1 MGRDGGRRR
10 EGERI
15 AVAAESVALAS
26 FLPGRLVR
34 RLAEE
39 PESAGLPHADRL
51 AGALLLADI
60 SGFTATAERLAS
72 RGPGG
77 AEELRGLLDGAFGPL
92 LELIAG
98 TGGDVLKF
106 AGDALLACWPAEG
119 SGEPHNGPAGG
130 RSGSSPAD
138 GARGAP
144 VDPEGSGEPQGG
156 APVDP
161 EGSDPGAALAAAT
174 ATAAGCAEA
183 MQTALDRFA
192 RAKRLRLALRIG
204 IGAGEVVVLDV
215 GGERERRELLVAGA
229 AVPQTTSAAGR
240 ARPGRVV
247 LSQPAQDLLAEDLAG
262 QPRPRPAATGGP
274 GTSGGPG
281 APDVLIAPYLPRA
294 MLASMVAGHEEWLAE
309 LRQITVV
316 FANLPDLD
324 HRARLEEAQEAMV
337 ALQGALY
344 RYEGSINK
352 LSIDEKGTTLVAALG
367 LPPLAHED
375 DPARGVQAALAMREA
390 MAGLGRQVAIGV
402 TTGRAFCGT
411 VGSRWRREYT
421 MLGAVVNLAARLMQQ
436 AGDGVLCDAATAEA
450 ARATLAFE
458 ALAPV
463 RVKGRAD
470 PVPVYRPGRAAR
482 GPALGPVRG
491 PVRRDPLVGREEERA
506 RLAAALSRLVTG
518 GDGDGSQPDA
528 VQVLVLEGEAGVGK
542 SRLVAELVDQA
553 AAAGLPV
560 LAGAGDAVERNTP
573 WHAWRELFG
582 RLPPFDVRDQAARR
596 RAVLD
601 LFRDDPEL
609 LDLAPLLNPVLGLE
623 LPESASSAELSGQ
636 GRAGR
641 TRDLLI
647 RLLRAVLGDAPAVLV
662 VEDAHWLDSA
672 STGLVLTLSR
682 ERLPLLLV
690 VATRSLGE
698 AGTLADDLAWSAYR
712 RLLRAPRMERLVLDR
727 LSHEAVEALVGQRL
741 DTASVPE
748 VLARLVEEKAE
759 GNPLFTEELTFALR
773 DAGLVR
779 VVDGRV
785 ELVSDVADVL
795 ARRLPHTVHGV
806 ITSRIDRL
814 SPTQQLTVKVASVIG
829 RVFAVGILRDIHP
842 LRQAIATTLSDDLA
856 EIERANLTVLDTPE
870 PDLSYL
876 FKHVIIQEAAYNL
889 MLLSQR
895 RRLHRSVAEWYE
907 RSDGGDLA
915 LLAHHWRLADV
926 PDKAIGYLEQAGAL
940 ALREGAYAE
949 AVRFFTTLLEV
960 EAGAKPDPGRRPG
973 APDAATIRRARWE
986 HQLGDAYL
994 GLGQLAPEQ
1003 EHLHAALALLGRR
1016 TPASGRRLPGKLAW
1030 QTGQQLRNR
1039 AWPRPLVARSDAARA
1054 ALEEAAEVY
1063 ERLFLVD
1070 YHGSRRVRAV
1080 HQAVKGLNLAEA
1092 AGSRP
1097 AQARLAAACSVG
1109 AGLLARHRL
1118 AEAYLRRAFDALEG
1132 TGDASA
1138 RAWVLQAAALYGVG
1152 VGRWPEVRRQLDEA
1166 AGIVRRLG
1174 DPRRLAEITGLQ
1186 IWERYFQ
1193 GELAGMPPML
1203 AELDRLGRQSGD
1215 AQVRSWAM
1223 AGHAVAGLRAGNLE
1237 EAAAALARR
1246 PTPAPEALLALRLG
1260 DRARAVE
1267 ALRRALEQA
1276 SRPPVKCY
1284 WFDLYAMTTEAALA
1298 LWLDERA
1305 RGGGPAGPWRAMAT
1319 QAAGYLGRFAR
1330 VFPIGEPRARLY
1342 RGLLAWTSG
1351 RPGPARRD
1359 WRAALAAAEALG
1371 MRYDQA
1377 LVLETLGRHGEPGQ
1391 HPAAR
1396 ERARALFER
1405 LGVQDLTSPEA
1416 LAARLAT
1423 GKPPP
1428 DPPGTS

>member
-1 MGRDGGRRR
+1 
-10 EGERI
+10 
-15 AVAAESVALAS
+15 VAADSVALAS

-34 RLAEE
+34 RLAEQ
-39 PESAGLPHADRL
+39 PETAGRPHADRL
-51 AGALLLADI
+51 DAALLLADI

-72 RGPGG
+72 RGPAG
-77 AEELRGLLDGAFGPL
+77 AEELRGLLDGSFGPL

-119 SGEPHNGPAGG
+119 SD
-130 RSGSSPAD
+130 R
-138 GARGAP
+138 R
-144 VDPEGSGEPQGG
+144 
-156 APVDP
+156 
-161 EGSDPGAALAAAT
+161 AALAAAV
-174 ATAAGCAEA
+174 AAAGGCAET
-183 MQTALDRFA
+183 MQAALGRYA
-192 RAKRLRLALRIG
+192 AAKRLRLALRIG
-204 IGAGEVVVLDV
+204 IGAGEVVMLDV
-215 GGERERRELLVAGA
+215 GGERKRRELLVAGP
-229 AVPQTTSAAGR
+229 AVPQTTTAAER
-240 ARPGRVV
+240 ARPGMVV
-247 LSQPAQDLLAEDLAG
+247 LSRPARELLDQGLAG
-262 QPRPRPAATGGP
+262 QPAPRPAPAAATVGP
-274 GTSGGPG
+274 VP
-281 APDVLIAPYLPRA
+281 PVELITPYLPRA
-294 MLASMVAGHEEWLAE
+294 MLASMVASHVEWLAE
-309 LRQITVV
+309 LRQITMV

-324 HRARLEEAQEAMV
+324 HRAGLAEAQEAMV

-352 LSIDEKGTTLVAALG
+352 LSVDEKGTTLVAALG

-375 DPARGVQAALAMREA
+375 DPARGVQAALAMREV
-390 MAGLGRQVAIGV
+390 MAGLGRQAAIGV

-411 VGSRWRREYT
+411 VGSPWRREYT

-436 AGDGVLCDAATAEA
+436 AGDGVLCDTATAEA
-450 ARATLAFE
+450 ARSSVAFE
-458 ALAPV
+458 PLGPV
-463 RVKGRAD
+463 RVKGRAN
-470 PVPVYRPGRAAR
+470 PVPVYRPGRRAR
-482 GPALGPVRG
+482 GPGLGRVRG
-491 PVRRDPLVGREEERA
+491 PEPMRRVPLVGREEERA
-506 RLAAALSRLVTG
+506 RLAGALGRLVGDRDG
-518 GDGDGSQPDA
+518 GDGRPDP
-528 VQVLVLEGEAGVGK
+528 VHVLVLEGEAGVGK

-553 AAAGLPV
+553 VAAGVPV

-582 RLPPFDVRDQAARR
+582 RLPPFDTRDQAARR

-601 LFRDDPEL
+601 LLGADPEQR
-609 LDLAPLLNPVLGLE
+609 DLAPLLNPVLGLD
-623 LPESASSAELSGQ
+623 LPESASSAQLSGQ
-636 GRAGR
+636 GRAAG
-641 TRDLLI
+641 TRELLI
-647 RLLRAVLGDAPAVLV
+647 GLLRAVLGDAPAVLV
-662 VEDAHWLDSA
+662 IEDAHWLDSA

-690 VATRSLGE
+690 VATRSPAE
-698 AGTLADDLAWSAYR
+698 AGTIADDLAWGAYR
-712 RLLRAPRMERLVLDR
+712 RLLRAPSSERLALDR
-727 LSHEAVEALVGQRL
+727 LSSEAVAALVGQRL
-741 DTASVPE
+741 DTASVPQ

-773 DAGLVR
+773 DAGLVT

-795 ARRLPHTVHGV
+795 ARRLPLTVHGA

-842 LRQAIATTLSDDLA
+842 LRQAVALTLADDLT
-856 EIERANLTVLDTPE
+856 EIERAELTVLDTPE

-876 FKHVIIQEAAYNL
+876 FKHVIVQEAAYNL

-895 RRLHRSVAEWYE
+895 RQLHRSVAEWYE

-926 PDKAIGYLEQAGAL
+926 PEKAIGYLEQAGAE

-949 AVRFFTTLLEV
+949 AVRFFSTLLDV
-960 EAGAKPDPGRRPG
+960 DAGIRRDPGRHLG
-973 APDAATIRRARWE
+973 TPDAATIRRARWE

-1039 AWPRPLVARSDAARA
+1039 AWPRPLVARTAATRA

-1070 YHGSRRVRAV
+1070 YHASRRARAV

-1097 AQARLAAACSVG
+1097 VQARLAAACSVS

-1118 AEAYLRRAFDALEG
+1118 AEAYLRRAFAVLEG

-1138 RAWVLQAAALYGVG
+1138 RSWVLQAAALYGVG
-1152 VGRWPEVRRQLDEA
+1152 VGRWAEVQRQLDEA
-1166 AGIVRRLG
+1166 VGIVRRLG
-1174 DPRRLAEITGLQ
+1174 DPRRLAELTGLQ
-1186 IWERYFQ
+1186 IWQRYFQ
-1193 GELAGMPPML
+1193 GDITGMPPML

-1215 AQVRSWAM
+1215 AQVRAWAS
-1223 AGHAVAGLRAGNLE
+1223 AGHAVAGLRVGNLE

-1246 PTPAPEALLALRLG
+1246 PAPAPEALLALQLG

-1267 ALRRALEQA
+1267 ALRRALQQA
-1276 SRPPVKCY
+1276 ARAPVKCY
-1284 WFDLYAMTTEAALA
+1284 WFDLCAMTTEAALG
-1298 LWLDERA
+1298 LWLDA
-1305 RGGGPAGPWRAMAT
+1305 LGRGGRDEPWRAMAV
-1319 QAAGYLGRFAR
+1319 QAAGYLDRFAR

-1342 RGLLAWTSG
+1342 RGQLAWGGG
-1351 RPGPARRD
+1351 RTGAARRD
-1359 WRAALAAAEALG
+1359 WRAALAAAERLG

-1377 LVLETLGRHGEPGQ
+1377 LALAMLGRHAEPAQ
-1391 HPAAR
+1391 RPAAR
-1396 ERARALFER
+1396 ERAQALFEQ
-1405 LGVQDLTSPEA
+1405 LGVEDLTSPEA
-1416 LAARLAT
+1416 LATRLAV
-1423 GKPPP
+1423 G
-1428 DPPGTS
+1428 DPPGLP

>member
-1 MGRDGGRRR
+1 
-10 EGERI
+10 
-15 AVAAESVALAS
+15 VAADSVALAS
-26 FLPGRLVR
+26 FLPGRLAR
-34 RLAEE
+34 RLAAE
-39 PESAGLPHADRL
+39 PETAGRPHADRL
-51 AGALLLADI
+51 DAALLLADI
-60 SGFTATAERLAS
+60 SGFTATAERLTG
-72 RGPGG
+72 RGLGG
-77 AEELRGLLDGAFGPL
+77 AEELRGLLDGAFAPL

-106 AGDALLACWPAEG
+106 AGDALLACWPA
-119 SGEPHNGPAGG
+119 SRGPD
-130 RSGSSPAD
+130 R
-138 GARGAP
+138 R
-144 VDPEGSGEPQGG
+144 
-156 APVDP
+156 
-161 EGSDPGAALAAAT
+161 AALAAAT
-174 ATAAGCAEA
+174 AAAAGCAEA
-183 MQTALDRFA
+183 MQAALGRYA
-192 RAKRLRLALRIG
+192 AAKRLRLALRIG

-229 AVPQTTSAAGR
+229 AVPQTTTAAER
-240 ARPGRVV
+240 ARPGAVV
-247 LSQPAQDLLAEDLAG
+247 LSPPARGLLDHGLAG
-262 QPRPRPAATGGP
+262 QPAPSPAPAPAAATAGP
-274 GTSGGPG
+274 
-281 APDVLIAPYLPRA
+281 APPVELITPYLPRA
-294 MLASMVAGHEEWLAE
+294 MLASMVVGHVEWLAE

-324 HRARLEEAQEAMV
+324 HRAGLEEAQAAMV

-352 LSIDEKGTTLVAALG
+352 LSVDEKGTTLVAALG

-375 DPARGVQAALAMREA
+375 DPARGVQAALAMREV
-390 MAGLGRQVAIGV
+390 MAGLGRHAAIGV
-402 TTGRAFCGT
+402 TTGRVFCGT
-411 VGSRWRREYT
+411 VGSPWRREYT

-436 AGDGVLCDAATAEA
+436 AGDGVLCDTATAEA
-450 ARATLAFE
+450 ARSSLAFE
-458 ALAPV
+458 PLGPV
-463 RVKGRAD
+463 RVKGRAT
-470 PVPVYRPGRAAR
+470 PVPVFRPGRPAR
-482 GPALGPVRG
+482 GAALGRVRG
-491 PVRRDPLVGREEERA
+491 PEPIRRVPLVGREEERA
-506 RLAAALSRLVTG
+506 RLAGALGRLVG
-518 GDGDGSQPDA
+518 DRDGDGDGRPDP
-528 VQVLVLEGEAGVGK
+528 VHVLVLEGEAGVGK

-553 AAAGLPV
+553 VAAGVPV

-573 WHAWRELFG
+573 WHVWRELFG
-582 RLPPFDVRDQAARR
+582 RLPPFDTRDQAARR
-596 RAVLD
+596 RAVAD
-601 LFRDDPEL
+601 LLGPDPEL
-609 LDLAPLLNPVLGLE
+609 LDLAPLLNPVLGLD
-623 LPESASSAELSGQ
+623 LPESASSAQLSGQ

-641 TRDLLI
+641 ARELLI

-662 VEDAHWLDSA
+662 IEDAHWLDSA

-690 VATRSLGE
+690 VATRSPAE
-698 AGTLADDLAWSAYR
+698 AGTIADDLAWSAYR
-712 RLLRAPRMERLVLDR
+712 RLLRAPSSERLVLDR
-727 LSHEAVEALVGQRL
+727 LSSAAVAALVGQRL

-785 ELVSDVADVL
+785 ELVSDRADVL
-795 ARRLPHTVHGV
+795 AQRLPLTTVHGA

-829 RVFAVGILRDIHP
+829 RVFAVAILRDIHP
-842 LRQAIATTLSDDLA
+842 LRQAVALTLADDLT
-856 EIERANLTVLDTPE
+856 EIERAELTVLDTPE

-876 FKHVIIQEAAYNL
+876 FKHVIVQEAAYNL
-889 MLLSQR
+889 MLVSQR
-895 RRLHRSVAEWYE
+895 RQLHRSVAEWHE

-926 PDKAIGYLEQAGAL
+926 PEKAIGYLERAGAEV
-940 ALREGAYAE
+940 LREGAYAE
-949 AVRFFTTLLEV
+949 AVRYFTTLLDLD
-960 EAGAKPDPGRRPG
+960 AGVRRDAGRQAG

-1030 QTGQQLRNR
+1030 QAGQQLRNR
-1039 AWPRPLVARSDAARA
+1039 AWPRPLVARTEATRA

-1070 YHGSRRVRAV
+1070 YHASRRARAV

-1097 AQARLAAACSVG
+1097 AQARLAAACSVS

-1118 AEAYLRRAFDALEG
+1118 AEAYLRRAFAALEG

-1138 RAWVLQAAALYGVG
+1138 RAWVLQAAALYGIG
-1152 VGRWPEVRRQLDEA
+1152 VGRWAEVRRQLDEA

-1186 IWERYFQ
+1186 IWERYFL

-1215 AQVRSWAM
+1215 AQVRSWAV
-1223 AGHAVAGLRAGNLE
+1223 AGHAVAGLRVGNLD

-1246 PTPAPEALLALRLG
+1246 PAPAPEALLALQLG
-1260 DRARAVE
+1260 DRPRAVE

-1276 SRPPVKCY
+1276 ARAPVKCY
-1284 WFDLYAMTTEAALA
+1284 WFDLYAMTTEVALA
-1298 LWLDERA
+1298 LWLDERG
-1305 RGGGPAGPWRAMAT
+1305 RGGRDGPWRAMAV
-1319 QAAGYLGRFAR
+1319 QAAGYLDRFAR
-1330 VFPIGEPRARLY
+1330 VFHIGEPRARLH
-1342 RGLLAWTSG
+1342 RGLLAWVGG
-1351 RPGPARRD
+1351 RTGAGRRN
-1359 WRAALAAAEALG
+1359 WRAALAAAERLD
-1371 MRYDQA
+1371 MRYEQA
-1377 LVLETLGRHGEPGQ
+1377 LALEMLGRHGEPAQ
-1391 HPAAR
+1391 RPAAR
-1396 ERARALFER
+1396 ERAQALFER

-1416 LAARLAT
+1416 LAARLAIDSP
-1423 GKPPP
+1423 GDHPGGPP
-1428 DPPGTS
+1428 DPPGS